1 VRSVDHKL
9 PFNRRTLQVPVTLA
23 GVKEHALVDSGAT
36 GYFIDK
42 KFVEKHGLRTTK
54 LLFPLKIRNVD
65 NTENIAGRIKEKIG
79 LDFVILG
86 RKMKAVFYVTTLGKQ
101 VIILGLPWLEEADPD
116 ISWRNRTLRWRHA
129 QAEISSAS
137 SEHPSHEP
145 TYNLAISYVKG
156 AATKETQ
163 LQWVKS
169 RMNKASLFA
178 YNKDKAE
185 MEEKQKKTLEEQV
198 PRELHKYLSVFS
210 DNEASRM
217 PQHTEYDHKIELKH
231 GFIPKRSKVYH
242 IDPVNQEAFDKFIDE
257 NLAKGYIRKPLKDS
271 PQASGFF
278 FVPKKDGRMRPCQDY
293 HYINEWTVKNAYP
306 LPRIDDLI

>member
-1 VRSVDHKL
+1 
-9 PFNRRTLQVPVTLA
+9 
-23 GVKEHALVDSGAT
+23 
-36 GYFIDK
+36 
-42 KFVEKHGLRTTK
+42 
-54 LLFPLKIRNVD
+54 
-65 NTENIAGRIKEKIG
+65 

-86 RKMKAVFYVTTLGKQ
+86 RKMKAVFYVAILGKQ
-101 VIILGLPWLEEADPD
+101 VIILGLPWLESADPD
-116 ISWRNRTLRWRHA
+116 ISCGNRTLRWRHA

-145 TYNLAISYVKG
+145 MYNLTISYVKG

-178 YNKDKAE
+178 YNKDKAQ
-185 MEEKQKKTLEEQV
+185 MEEKQKKTIEEQV
-198 PRELHKYLSVFS
+198 PRKLHKYLSVFS
-210 DNEASRM
+210 DDEASRM

-231 GFIPKRSKVYH
+231 GFIPKRSKVYR

-293 HYINEWTVKNAYP
+293 DTEGAE
-306 LPRIDDLI
+306 